1 MTDNIIRSFL
11 SESTRLWVVNTLEET
26 SDCNSHFASLFKE
39 KSLTFPKAEEAVQSA
54 AGPFPA
60 GQAYVPVGLQDPIDL
75 MIASSLCPGSR
86 SKPCLIEQRALLT
99 SLGVVGGRTLS
110 PQR

>member
-1 MTDNIIRSFL
+1 MAHVSI
-11 SESTRLWVVNTLEET
+11 ST
-26 SDCNSHFASLFKE
+26 AE

-54 AGPFPA
+54 EGPFPA
-60 GQAYVPVGLQDPIDL
+60 GQAYVPVGSQDPIDL
-75 MIASSLCPGSR
+75 MIASSLCPGSQ